1 MRRHTPSSNERCKW
15 NLEPVCAVSAT
26 PASVGSGCG
35 GTNWREKKKH
45 TAPNNTL
52 TNECFYGA
60 TSAMRWPQ
68 QRRPCGAAPAALQ
81 VLRQKRHPYHG
92 SCNARRALPPRGAY
106 RPWFC
111 ACGGWLCGGRS
122 PGSASDSSVRSIAP
136 APANAPRARARV
148 YTGTSLV
155 LRCTVDASTAR
166 AKRAV
171 PRRALRCDADMLP
184 TRVHA
189 CLDGSITSHMRLCDR
204 CFCHKNNLH
213 VQAGIADSL
222 TPSSLF
228 ASIYVQKWLQASKQQ
243 SHDEH
248 T

>member
-1 MRRHTPSSNERCKW
+1 MPTEYNILVTTISLFVLFHSFRTCAVRRHTPSSNERCKW

-68 QRRPCGAAPAALQ
+68 QRRPCGAATAALQ

-106 RPWFC
+106 LPWFC

-136 APANAPRARARV
+136 APANAPRARARLH
-148 YTGTSLV
+148 G
-155 LRCTVDASTAR
+155 D
-166 AKRAV
+166 V
-171 PRRALRCDADMLP
+171 PRPEMHRRRLHGAGEAG
-184 TRVHA
+184 
-189 CLDGSITSHMRLCDR
+189 GSTPRLA
-204 CFCHKNNLH
+204 
-213 VQAGIADSL
+213 V
-222 TPSSLF
+222 
-228 ASIYVQKWLQASKQQ
+228 
-243 SHDEH
+243 
-248 T
+248 

>member
-1 MRRHTPSSNERCKW
+1 MFLWRDLGDAVAAAAPSVWRRHRSAPSAAAE
-15 NLEPVCAVSAT
+15 EAPVPRILQRTSRSTAAWGLPTLVLCLRRV
-26 PASVGSGCG
+26 VV
-35 GTNWREKKKH
+35 WR
-45 TAPNNTL
+45 
-52 TNECFYGA
+52 
-60 TSAMRWPQ
+60 PQ
-68 QRRPCGAAPAALQ
+68 P
-81 VLRQKRHPYHG
+81 
-92 SCNARRALPPRGAY
+92 
-106 RPWFC
+106 
-111 ACGGWLCGGRS
+111 WLCLGLLCQVDRARTCQRS
-122 PGSASDSSVRSIAP
+122 
-136 APANAPRARARV
+136 ARARV